1 MKHPLLFLPFDK
13 KILRAALSFF
23 LLVIILLAI
32 AVYVPI
38 PLDPFQDFQVLHRA
52 DSGILHGIPLY
63 DQAAQA
69 QRVADE
75 LGVSVDKVLVL
86 PFPYPPWYAVFTL
99 PLALLSIDI
108 AVRMWFLL
116 NIAMLLASVWLLTDD
131 WEPRKRL
138 YSFIAAFLF
147 LPVFG
152 ALIVGQYVFPTI
164 LGMAL
169 IVYALKHQSARWLA
183 LGMALVTF
191 KPHIGIF
198 LLLAVIVHLLTRR
211 DDFGRRAFWWTAVT
225 GGFLFLAGFIA
236 DRAWVVTYPQ
246 SLFNFKNVSECEICV
261 SLPLTVGRLF
271 GLGFDQSAPIA
282 GILLLALVALFIGA
296 RHRLGDEASVAFFV
310 CVPLLVNPYLLNY
323 DFSFALVPLFYLAGG
338 VRSKMDW
345 LWIALIFLLPW
356 GGLILFERAGNS
368 VLLACVLTM
377 ISVILT
383 RLYNKHTMPA

>member
-1 MKHPLLFLPFDK
+1 MKRTIIFLPFDK
-13 KILRAALSFF
+13 KALRAALSFF
-23 LLVIILLAI
+23 LLILIILAI
-32 AVYVPI
+32 AVYLPI
-38 PLDPFQDFQVLHRA
+38 PLDPYLDFQVLHRA
-52 DSGILHGIPLY
+52 DRGILHGIPLY

-99 PLALLSIDI
+99 PLALLSINV

-116 NIAMLLASVWLLTDD
+116 NIAMLLISIWLLTDG
-131 WEPRKRL
+131 WQPRKRL

-147 LPVFG
+147 LPIFG

-169 IVYALKHQSARWLA
+169 IVYALKHKTVGWLA
-183 LGMALVTF
+183 LGMALITF

-198 LLLAVIVHLLTRR
+198 LLLAVIVHLLLRR
-211 DDFGRRAFWWTAVT
+211 DDFGRRAFWMTAIT
-225 GGFLFLAGFIA
+225 GVFLFLIGFIA
-236 DRAWVVTYPQ
+236 DRAWIITYPQ

-261 SLPLTVGRLF
+261 SLPLTIGRLF
-271 GLGFDQSAPIA
+271 GLGFDQSVPVA
-282 GILLLALVALFIGA
+282 GILLLGLVALFIGSKY
-296 RHRLGDEASVAFFV
+296 RLGDESFVAFFV

-323 DFSFALVPLFYLAGG
+323 DFSFALVPLFYLAGSA
-338 VRSKMDW
+338 RSKMDW

-356 GGLILFERAGNS
+356 VGLILFERAGNS
-368 VLLACVLTM
+368 VLLVCVLA
-377 ISVILT
+377 ILSIILT
-383 RLYNKHTMPA
+383 RLYKKHTILP

>member
-1 MKHPLLFLPFDK
+1 MK
-13 KILRAALSFF
+13 RTVFF
-23 LLVIILLAI
+23 LLSSSILVIILLVIAI
-32 AVYVPI
+32 YIPL
-38 PLDPFQDFQVLHRA
+38 PLDPYLDFQVLHRA
-52 DSGILHGIPLY
+52 DSSILHGIPLY
-63 DQAAQA
+63 DQAGQA

-99 PLALLSIDI
+99 PLALLSIDV

-116 NIAMLLASVWLLTDD
+116 NIAMLLASVWLLTDG

-138 YSFIAAFLF
+138 YFFIAAFLF

-169 IVYALKHQSARWLA
+169 IVYALKHKGVGLLA
-183 LGMALVTF
+183 MGMALVTF

-198 LLLAVIVHLLTRR
+198 LLLAVIVHLLMRR
-211 DDFGRRAFWWTAVT
+211 DDFGRRAFWWTAIT
-225 GGFLFLAGFIA
+225 GIFLFLVGFIA
-236 DRAWVVTYPQ
+236 DKAWIVTYPQ

-261 SLPLTVGRLF
+261 SLPLTLGRFF
-271 GLGFDQSAPIA
+271 GLGFDQSAPMA
-282 GILLLALVALFIGA
+282 GVLLLALIALFIGS
-296 RHRLGDEASVAFFV
+296 RYRLGDEAFVAFFV

-323 DFSFALVPLFYLAGG
+323 DFSFALVPLFYLAGS

-345 LWIALIFLLPW
+345 FWIALIFLLPW
-356 GGLILFERAGNS
+356 VGLILFERAGNS
-368 VLLACVLTM
+368 VLLVCVLA
-377 ISVILT
+377 ILSIILT
-383 RLYNKHTMPA
+383 RLYKAHTMPA